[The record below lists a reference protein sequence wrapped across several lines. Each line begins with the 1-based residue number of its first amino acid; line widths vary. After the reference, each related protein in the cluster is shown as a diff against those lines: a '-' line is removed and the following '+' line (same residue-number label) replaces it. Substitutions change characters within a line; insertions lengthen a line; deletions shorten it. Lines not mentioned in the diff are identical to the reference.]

1 MLSFWEWTTKETLKK
16 SSRKKLATATRKR
29 PNCKWVHPLGALPS
43 FSSPRQLHRSAKMP
57 TWALV
62 DFLPGL
68 RISVLP
74 LAAWRHCRQ
83 WCLVWWCVHTG
94 ILTAFHSTS
103 LPSQGDLKQT
113 DIISDQCEHN
123 VPWREGGGGDGK
135 AKEWV
140 LSCLHE
146 LEWKVQRL
154 RNDHEI
160 FEGGDQL
167 PKTSHMAKTQKKRT
181 CKTSQE
187 KKSSLNKPQA
197 WSRKPVAAQE
207 SCPSQP

>member
-1 MLSFWEWTTKETLKK
+1 MSTCSQCFNLDFFLTLSPSLFRDNVATELWRMLSFWEWTTKETLKK

-29 PNCKWVHPLGALPS
+29 PNCKWVYPLGALPS
-43 FSSPRQLHRSAKMP
+43 FSSPRQLHRPAKMP

-123 VPWREGGGGDGK
+123 VPWRVGGT
-135 AKEWV
+135 AK
-140 LSCLHE
+140 
-146 LEWKVQRL
+146 
-154 RNDHEI
+154 
-160 FEGGDQL
+160 
-167 PKTSHMAKTQKKRT
+167 QKSGYSAVSMNWNGRFKG
-181 CKTSQE
+181 
-187 KKSSLNKPQA
+187 
-197 WSRKPVAAQE
+197 
-207 SCPSQP
+207 